1 MTAEPDDRESQRLPE
16 PHRVAAPR
24 LFSGLRIVASS
35 TLLSR
40 VLGLVRDVATAGL
53 FGLGPVMDAF
63 AFAFRIPNLTRR
75 LFGEGALS
83 AAFLPAFAREL
94 ERGSDS
100 SFRHSGENVVL
111 PVRAEHE
118 SMSDGHVKNVPHG
131 GAWQLASAVFALLAA
146 VLGGLVI
153 AGELLLWF
161 LSYWFEGHAP
171 TQLLLGLTA
180 VMLPYALLICLAAQ
194 ITAVLHAL
202 GHFTWPALVPVALN
216 LVWLVTIWL
225 VDPYFEPDRVAQA
238 YALAVCVVLAGVLQL
253 VMQWPALYRLG
264 FRFVFRWR
272 ESWPAV
278 KDVVRAM
285 LPVTLG
291 LSITQINTLLD
302 SLIAW
307 SFTRPESGAAFML
320 LPGQPRFPL
329 EPGAVSALYYG
340 ERVYQFPLGVFGVAL
355 GTVLFPLL
363 ARHAA
368 RGEIDKLRHDLTL
381 ALRLVVVIGLPAS
394 VGLVLVADP
403 LAQTLFQRGHFTV
416 LDAARTAKMVAAYG
430 SGVWAYCAIP
440 ILYRAFYALGERT
453 VTVRIGGLA
462 VLLDLACNLIFIWPL
477 AERGLAWSTA
487 LTATLHVALLL
498 WFLQHRTG
506 RLDWPLLTRTAI
518 RAALATI
525 AMSAACLFAQHNIP
539 PPTTFSGKLAQLLLP
554 IALAVFAYFAAAW
567 LLGLDELWLLFKR
580 DAAPSIGAPDE
591 L

>member
-1 MTAEPDDRESQRLPE
+1 MTTEPTDGDLPVRREAQSFA
-16 PHRVAAPR
+16 VPR
-24 LFSGLRIVASS
+24 LFSGLRVVASS

-94 ERGSDS
+94 ERPTDLSLRASD
-100 SFRHSGENVVL
+100 RHVE
-111 PVRAEHE
+111 
-118 SMSDGHVKNVPHG
+118 NVPHG
-131 GAWQLASAVFALLAA
+131 SAWQLASAVFAVLGA
-146 VLGGLVI
+146 VLGLVVLG
-153 AGELLLWF
+153 GELVLWG

-194 ITAVLHAL
+194 VTAVLHAL

-216 LVWLVTIWL
+216 VVWLATIWF
-225 VDPYFEPDRVAQA
+225 VDPYYAPDREAQA
-238 YALAVCVVLAGVLQL
+238 YALAVCVVLAGTLQL
-253 VMQWPALYRLG
+253 VMQWPTLYRLG
-264 FRFVFRWR
+264 FRFDIRWR
-272 ESWPAV
+272 RTWPAV

-285 LPVTLG
+285 VPVTLG
-291 LSITQINTLLD
+291 LSITQLNTLLD

-307 SFTRPESGAAFML
+307 SFTRPETGATFMP

-368 RGEIDKLRHDLTL
+368 RGEFEKLRHDLTL
-381 ALRLVVVIGLPAS
+381 GLRLVIVIGFPAS

-403 LAQTLFQRGHFTV
+403 LARALFQHGQFTA
-416 LDAARTAKMVAAYG
+416 LDAARTAKMVSAYG

-440 ILYRAFYALGERT
+440 ILYRAFYALGERS

-462 VLLDLACNLIFIWPL
+462 VLMDLVCNLTFIWPL

-487 LTATLHVALLL
+487 FTATLHVGLLV
-498 WFLQHRTG
+498 WFLQQQLG
-506 RLDWPLLTRTAI
+506 RLEWPLLVRTI
-518 RAALATI
+518 VRTSLATI
-525 AMSAACLFAQHNIP
+525 AMSIGCIAMQQVIPRGISSGERAVELLVPILAAVSVYFIA
-539 PPTTFSGKLAQLLLP
+539 ARLLR
-554 IALAVFAYFAAAW
+554 
-567 LLGLDELWLLFKR
+567 LDEFWMLFQR
-580 DAAPSIGAPDE
+580 DAAGSVEPDD

>member
-1 MTAEPDDRESQRLPE
+1 MTTNPTDGETPNRREG
-16 PHRVAAPR
+16 HGFAVPR
-24 LFSGLRIVASS
+24 LFSGLRVVASS

-94 ERGSDS
+94 ERSSDLS
-100 SFRHSGENVVL
+100 LRASDRQVGNL
-111 PVRAEHE
+111 PHD
-118 SMSDGHVKNVPHG
+118 S
-131 GAWQLASAVFALLAA
+131 AWQLASAVFALLAVLLGLV
-146 VLGGLVI
+146 VLG
-153 AGELLLWF
+153 GELLLWL
-161 LSYWFEGHAP
+161 LSYWFAGHAH

-194 ITAVLHAL
+194 VTAVLHAL

-216 LVWLVTIWL
+216 VVWLATIWF
-225 VDPYFEPDRVAQA
+225 VDPYFEPDREAQA
-238 YALAVCVVLAGVLQL
+238 YALAVCVVFAGVLQL
-253 VMQWPALYRLG
+253 GMQWPALRRCG
-264 FRFVFRWR
+264 FRFNFGWGK
-272 ESWPAV
+272 SWPAV

-285 LPVTLG
+285 VPVTLG

-307 SFTRPESGAAFML
+307 SFTRPDTGAAFMP
-320 LPGQPRFPL
+320 LPGGPRYPL

-368 RGEIDKLRHDLTL
+368 RGEFDKLRHDLTL
-381 ALRLVVVIGLPAS
+381 GLRLVIVIGLPAS

-403 LAQTLFQRGHFTV
+403 LARTLFQRGQFTA
-416 LDAARTAKMVAAYG
+416 LDAARTAKMVTAYG
-430 SGVWAYCAIP
+430 SGVWAYCAVP
-440 ILYRAFYALGERT
+440 ILYRAFYALGERA

-462 VLLDLACNLIFIWPL
+462 VLVDFACNLTLIWPL

-487 LTATLHVALLL
+487 LTAIFHVGLLL
-498 WFLQHRTG
+498 WFLQHRLG
-506 RLDWPLLTRTAI
+506 RLEWPLLGRTAL
-518 RAALATI
+518 RAGLATV
-525 AMSAACLFAQHNIP
+525 AMSIGCAATQQFVP
-539 PPTTFSGKLAQLLLP
+539 RGVSSGGRAIELLVPILA
-554 IALAVFAYFAAAW
+554 AVAVYFAAAR
-567 LLGLDELWLLFKR
+567 LLRLDEFWMLFR
-580 DAAPSIGAPDE
+580 RESPESTGAADD